1 MFETLLQMIALIA
14 CGVGWRFLRPGK
26 LTPEQVRLALTES
39 VYYLFLPALVL
50 VVLWRT
56 PIGLDSLRISFLAA
70 TGILFALLLSGLA
83 CRLCRMPAGISGAVM
98 LASAFP
104 NATYLGLPVLQTTFG
119 DWAQNI
125 AIQYDLFACTPLLF
139 TVGILV
145 AQHYGE
151 SDNATSARAGFLK
164 RLLRIP
170 PLWAAIMGSA
180 LSLFS
185 VPLDSNLEI
194 ILKLLGDTVIPLM
207 LVALGLS
214 LQWRSISTQ
223 QLPPLM
229 LISGIQ
235 LLLTPLLVWQMAKVL
250 GLEDDL
256 LSAVV
261 LEAAMPS
268 MVLGLVLCDRFRLD
282 TTLYALAV
290 TVTTLLSLL
299 SLPLWFDLI

>member
-1 MFETLLQMIALIA
+1 MFETLIQMISLIA

-26 LTPEQVRLALTES
+26 LSPEQVRHGLTES

-50 VVLWRT
+50 VVLWQA
-56 PIGLDSLRISFLAA
+56 PIGLDALRISLLASS
-70 TGILFALLLSGLA
+70 GIVFALALSGLL
-83 CRLCRMPAGISGAVM
+83 CRLCGMPAAVTGAIM

-104 NATYLGLPVLQTTFG
+104 NATYLGLPVLQATFG
-119 DWAQNI
+119 DWARSV
-125 AIQYDLFACTPLLF
+125 AIQYDLFAATPLLF

-145 AQHYGE
+145 AQHFGE
-151 SDNATSARAGFLK
+151 GETEAGFLH

-170 PLWAAIMGSA
+170 PLWAAIVGSA
-180 LSLFS
+180 LNLLS
-185 VPLDSNLEI
+185 VPLNPSLEI
-194 ILKLLGDTVIPLM
+194 VLNLLGDTVIPLM

-214 LQWRSISTQ
+214 LQWRSISVQ
-223 QLPPLM
+223 QIPPLM
-229 LISGIQ
+229 VVSGIQ
-235 LLLTPLLVWQMAKVL
+235 LLLTPLLVWQLAKTV
-250 GLEDDL
+250 GLEGDL

-299 SLPLWFDLI
+299 SLPLWFGLI

>member
-14 CGVGWRFLRPGK
+14 CGVGWRFFRPGK
-26 LTPEQVRLALTES
+26 LSPEQVRLGLTES

-50 VVLWRT
+50 LVLWRT
-56 PIGLDSLRISFLAA
+56 PIGLDSLKISLLAA
-70 TGILFALLLSGLA
+70 SGIIFALLVSGLA
-83 CRLCRMPAGISGAVM
+83 CRLCRMPAGISGAII

-119 DWAQNI
+119 DWARSV

-139 TVGILV
+139 TVGVLV
-145 AQHYGE
+145 AEHYGK
-151 SDNATSARAGFLK
+151 SDDGSDVRVGFLK
-164 RLLRIP
+164 RLARIP
-170 PLWAAIMGSA
+170 PLWAAIVGSG
-180 LSLFS
+180 LNLLS

-194 ILKLLGDTVIPLM
+194 ILNLLGNTVIPLM

-214 LQWRSISTQ
+214 LQWRSISIQ
-223 QLPPLM
+223 QIPPL
-229 LISGIQ
+229 IVVSGIQ
-235 LLLTPLLVWQMAKVL
+235 LLLTPLLVWQLAKVL
-250 GLEDDL
+250 GLDGDL

-282 TTLYALAV
+282 TTIYALAV

>member
-1 MFETLLQMIALIA
+1 MLETLLQMIALIA

-26 LTPEQVRLALTES
+26 LSPEQVRLGLTES

-50 VVLWRT
+50 LVLWRT
-56 PIGLDSLRISFLAA
+56 PIGLDSLRISLLAA
-70 TGILFALLLSGLA
+70 TGIIFALLLSGLA
-83 CRLCRMPAGISGAVM
+83 CRLCRMPAGISGAII

-104 NATYLGLPVLQTTFG
+104 NATYLGLPVLQATFG
-119 DWAQNI
+119 DWARSV

-151 SDNATSARAGFLK
+151 RDSGADGRAGFLK
-164 RLLRIP
+164 RLARIP
-170 PLWAAIMGSA
+170 PLWAAIAGCA
-180 LSLFS
+180 LNLLS

-214 LQWRSISTQ
+214 LQWRSISMQ
-223 QLPPLM
+223 QILPLM
-229 LISGIQ
+229 VVSGIQ

-250 GLEDDL
+250 GLQGDL

-268 MVLGLVLCDRFRLD
+268 MVLGVVLCDRFRLD
-282 TTLYALAV
+282 TTIYALAV

-299 SLPLWFDLI
+299 SLPLWFKII

>member
-1 MFETLLQMIALIA
+1 MIALIA

-26 LTPEQVRLALTES
+26 LTPEQVRLGLTES

-70 TGILFALLLSGLA
+70 TGIIFALLVSGLA
-83 CRLCRMPAGISGAVM
+83 CRLCRMPAGISGAII

-119 DWAQNI
+119 DWAQSI

-139 TVGILV
+139 TVGVLV
-145 AQHYGE
+145 AEHYGASG
-151 SDNATSARAGFLK
+151 SDDRTGFLK

-170 PLWAAIMGSA
+170 PLWAAIVGSA
-180 LSLFS
+180 LNLFS

-214 LQWRSISTQ
+214 LQWRSISVQ
-223 QLPPLM
+223 QIPPL
-229 LISGIQ
+229 IVVSGIQ
-235 LLLTPLLVWQMAKVL
+235 LLLTPLLVWQLAKVL
-250 GLEDDL
+250 GLDGDL

-282 TTLYALAV
+282 TTIYALAV

-299 SLPLWFDLI
+299 SLPLWFGII

>member
-14 CGVGWRFLRPGK
+14 CGVGWRFFHPGK
-26 LTPEQVRLALTES
+26 LSPEQVRLGLTES

-50 VVLWRT
+50 LVLWRT
-56 PIGLDSLRISFLAA
+56 PIGLDSLKISLLAA
-70 TGILFALLLSGLA
+70 SGIIFALLVSGLA
-83 CRLCRMPAGISGAVM
+83 CRLCRMPAGISGAII

-119 DWAQNI
+119 DWARSV

-139 TVGILV
+139 TVGVLV
-145 AQHYGE
+145 AEHYGK
-151 SDNATSARAGFLK
+151 SDDGSDVRAGFLK
-164 RLLRIP
+164 RLVRIP
-170 PLWAAIMGSA
+170 PLWAAIIGSA
-180 LSLFS
+180 LNLLS

-194 ILKLLGDTVIPLM
+194 ILDLLGNTVIPLM

-214 LQWRSISTQ
+214 LQWRSISIQ
-223 QLPPLM
+223 QIPPL
-229 LISGIQ
+229 IVVSGIQ
-235 LLLTPLLVWQMAKVL
+235 LLLTPLLVWQLANVL
-250 GLEDDL
+250 GLEGDL

-282 TTLYALAV
+282 TTIYALAV

>member
-14 CGVGWRFLRPGK
+14 CGVGWRFFRPGK
-26 LTPEQVRLALTES
+26 LTPEQVRLGLTES

-70 TGILFALLLSGLA
+70 MGIIFALLLSSLV
-83 CRLCRMPAGISGAVM
+83 CRLCRMPAGFSGALI
-98 LASAFP
+98 LAAAFP

-119 DWAQNI
+119 DWARSV

-139 TVGILV
+139 TVGVLV
-145 AQHYGE
+145 AQHYG
-151 SDNATSARAGFLK
+151 DGGPDARAGFLK
-164 RLLRIP
+164 RLMRIP
-170 PLWAAIMGSA
+170 PLWAAIVGSA
-180 LSLFS
+180 LNLLA
-185 VPLDSNLEI
+185 VPLNSNLEI
-194 ILKLLGDTVIPLM
+194 ILNLLGNTVIPMM

-214 LQWRSISTQ
+214 LQWRSISIR
-223 QLPPLM
+223 QLPPL
-229 LISGIQ
+229 IVVSGIQ
-235 LLLTPLLVWQMAKVL
+235 LLLTPLLVWQLARTL
-250 GLEDDL
+250 GLDGDL
-256 LSAVV
+256 LTAVV

-282 TTLYALAV
+282 ATIYALAV

-299 SLPLWFDLI
+299 SLPLWFSII

>member
-14 CGVGWRFLRPGK
+14 CGVGWRFLHSGK
-26 LTPEQVRLALTES
+26 LSPEQVRLGLTES

-56 PIGLDSLRISFLAA
+56 PIGLDSLRISLLAA
-70 TGILFALLLSGLA
+70 AGIIFALLVSGLA
-83 CRLCRMPAGISGAVM
+83 CRLCRMPAGVSGAIM

-104 NATYLGLPVLQTTFG
+104 NATYLGLPVLQATFG
-119 DWAQNI
+119 DWARSV

-139 TVGILV
+139 TAGVLV
-145 AQHYGE
+145 AEHYGK
-151 SDNATSARAGFLK
+151 SDSGSDGRAGFLK

-170 PLWAAIMGSA
+170 PLWAAIIGSA
-180 LSLFS
+180 LNLFS

-194 ILKLLGDTVIPLM
+194 ILNLLGNTVIPLM

-214 LQWRSISTQ
+214 LQWRSISVQ
-223 QLPPLM
+223 QFAPLM
-229 LISGIQ
+229 LVSGIQ
-235 LLLTPLLVWQMAKVL
+235 LLLTPLLVWQLAKGL
-250 GLEDDL
+250 GLEGDL

>member
-26 LTPEQVRLALTES
+26 LTPEQVRLGLTES

-70 TGILFALLLSGLA
+70 TGIISALLLSGLI
-83 CRLCRMPAGISGAVM
+83 CRLCRMPRRISGAII

-119 DWAQNI
+119 DWARSV
-125 AIQYDLFACTPLLF
+125 AIQYDLFASTPLLF
-139 TVGILV
+139 TVGVLV
-145 AQHYGE
+145 AQHYGD
-151 SDNATSARAGFLK
+151 SDSAAGAGFLK
-164 RLLRIP
+164 KLIRIP
-170 PLWAAIMGSA
+170 PLWAAIIGSA
-180 LSLFS
+180 LNLLS

-194 ILKLLGDTVIPLM
+194 ILNMLGDTVIPLM

-214 LQWRSISTQ
+214 LQWRSISIR
-223 QLPPLM
+223 QLAPLIM
-229 LISGIQ
+229 VSGIQ
-235 LLLTPLLVWQMAKVL
+235 LLLTPLLVWQLAKVL
-250 GLEDDL
+250 GLEGDL

-282 TTLYALAV
+282 TTIYALAV

-299 SLPLWFDLI
+299 SLPLWFNLV